1 MVVPSKFTATD
12 TSSEA
17 KQNLAIVASAVPDQG
32 IICTTHL
39 FDLASSAFTET
50 CRSERL
56 CQTAPHLGRVQLVR
70 S

>member
-1 MVVPSKFTATD
+1 MVEPSKFTATD
-12 TSSEA
+12 TPSEA

-32 IICTTHL
+32 ITCTTRL
-39 FDLASSAFTET
+39 VDLASSAFTET

-56 CQTAPHLGRVQLVR
+56 GQTAPHLDRVQLVR